1 MEKVYILW
9 VIDPSRSYGD
19 TTEKDIV
26 GVFATMEAID
36 RYVKLNPLRGIY
48 SYYDWEEFE
57 VVK

>member
-9 VIDPSRSYGD
+9 AVHPSRGYGD
-19 TTEKDIV
+19 YTEKDTV
-26 GVFATMEAID
+26 GVFASIEAIEK
-36 RYVKLNPLRGIY
+36 YKYHNPLRSVY